1 MTLRKFFNFAILA
14 IFLSGCAGS
23 TNTTSNYPYKVN
35 TKPYTVNGKTY
46 YPMSSAVGFSE
57 TGEAS
62 WYGPSFH
69 GKKTASGET
78 YNQYAYTA
86 AHKTLPFG
94 TRVRV
99 TNLNNGLST
108 VVVINDRGPF
118 KTGRIID
125 LSNAAA
131 KKISM
136 IGTGTARVRITAIGT
151 ATSTSLD
158 NVSNKKSYDIASNID
173 KKATAATAT
182 TTSSYG
188 TYTGQNTS
196 KTAGNY
202 YVQIGLYSVKEN
214 ADNTAKNLSTKG
226 YAYAVKERNGGY
238 AVMAGPYSTRASAEA
253 ARDNLNATYNGA
265 FIVQ

>member
-1 MTLRKFFNFAILA
+1 MILRKFFNFAILA
-14 IFLSGCAGS
+14 MFLSGCATG
-23 TNTTSNYPYKVN
+23 NNYTSNYPYKVN

-99 TNLNNGLST
+99 TNLSNGLSA

-118 KTGRIID
+118 KDGRIID

-136 IGTGTARVRITAIGT
+136 IGTGTARVRIVAIGT
-151 ATSTSLD
+151 ATSASL
-158 NVSNKKSYDIASNID
+158 NNASAKSYDVASNID
-173 KKATAATAT
+173 KKSASAT
-182 TTSSYG
+182 TTNASAYG
-188 TYTGQNTS
+188 SYTGQNTS
-196 KTAGNY
+196 KTAGSY

-214 ADNTAKNLSTKG
+214 ADNTAKNLSTNG
-226 YAYAVKERNGGY
+226 YSYAVKERNGGY
-238 AVMAGPYSTRASAEA
+238 AVMAGPYATRASAEA
-253 ARDNLNATYNGA
+253 ARDNLNATYSGA